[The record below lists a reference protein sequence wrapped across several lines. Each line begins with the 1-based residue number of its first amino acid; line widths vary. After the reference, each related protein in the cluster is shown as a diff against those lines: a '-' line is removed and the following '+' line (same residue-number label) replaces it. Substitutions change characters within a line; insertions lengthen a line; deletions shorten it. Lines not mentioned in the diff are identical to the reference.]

1 MYIDID
7 NEITRDNHLY
17 MLKYELVN
25 IVKLMIQNELKFVKL
40 LQLSLQQSTT

>member
-1 MYIDID
+1 
-7 NEITRDNHLY
+7 
-17 MLKYELVN
+17 MLTYELVN